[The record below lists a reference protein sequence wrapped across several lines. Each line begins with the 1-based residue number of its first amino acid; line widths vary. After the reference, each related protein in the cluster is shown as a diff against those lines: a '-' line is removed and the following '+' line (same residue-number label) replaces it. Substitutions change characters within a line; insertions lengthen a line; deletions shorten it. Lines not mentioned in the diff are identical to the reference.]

1 MSCVLRVALSLAGL
15 GALLV
20 ACEAPTLPLPPPAI
34 PIVESAGVAGKVML
48 SSIDGVEPGAFVVT
62 INDDPNV
69 PDNEAVGGARADENG
84 SWNAT
89 IAAFSGDVVEIRQEF
104 GAATSPSTV
113 VQIP

>member
-1 MSCVLRVALSLAGL
+1 LRVALSLAGV

-34 PIVESAGVAGKVML
+34 PIVEEASVAGKVTL
-48 SSIDGVEPGAFVVT
+48 SSVGGVEPGAFVVT
-62 INDDPNV
+62 INDDLNV
-69 PDNEAVGGARADENG
+69 PGNEAVGGARADENG

-89 IAAFSGDVVEIRQEF
+89 IVAFHGDVVEITQEF
-104 GAATSPSTV
+104 GAATSPSTL